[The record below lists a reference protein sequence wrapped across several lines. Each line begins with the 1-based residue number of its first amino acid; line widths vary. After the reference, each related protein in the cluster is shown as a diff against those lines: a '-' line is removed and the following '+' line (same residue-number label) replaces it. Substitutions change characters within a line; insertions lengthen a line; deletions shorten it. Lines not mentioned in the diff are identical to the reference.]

1 VTEYYNYITS
11 TGTVL
16 PDTATV
22 RSEVAQEFKDVFG
35 PDLDTDPSTIQ
46 GRLIDLET
54 NARISVIR
62 NNCNLANQINPDLAE
77 KNFLDSV
84 CALSGVTRDGAE
96 ASIVDCDLSGVDGT
110 FIPAGT
116 LIADDDGV
124 EWSLSSPVTID
135 ATGTVR
141 GQFTATTTGPI
152 SAAAGT
158 ITIIVSGP
166 LGLETVTN
174 PNPASVG
181 KNEDNDFELRAARK
195 SKIALNANRDALA
208 IISKVSA
215 VAGVKSLSFRENLTD
230 LPIVI
235 DGKTLISHS
244 TYIVVD
250 GGLDLEIANAYY
262 QSRSGASGF
271 NGDTKQEIIDD
282 VSLQK
287 ITIQFDRPTLKP
299 KQVRI
304 TVSVGSGS
312 QPTDDIKN
320 DLLSY
325 ADTQAFGVGVD
336 ISSFN
341 LATHV
346 SSKVASIFITNCEIA
361 EVGGSFVCGTI
372 ETKIY
377 EKAVINSASDIE
389 VLYV

>member
-1 VTEYYNYITS
+1 MTEYYNYITS

-35 PDLDTDPSTIQ
+35 PDLDTNPSTIQ

-62 NNCNLANQINPDLAE
+62 NNCYLANQINPDLAE
-77 KNFLDSV
+77 RNFLDSV
-84 CALSGVTRDGAE
+84 CALSGVTRDSAE
-96 ASIVDCDLSGVDGT
+96 ESIVDCDLSGVDGT

-135 ATGTVR
+135 ATGTVS

-181 KNEDNDFELRAARK
+181 KNEENDFELRAARK

-208 IISKVSA
+208 IISKISA
-215 VAGVKSLSFRENLTD
+215 VPGVKSLSFRENLTAVP
-230 LPIVI
+230 LEI
-235 DGKTLISHS
+235 DGKTLAPKS

-250 GGLDLEIANAYY
+250 GGLNIDIANAYY
-262 QSRSGASGF
+262 EARSGASGF
-271 NGDTKQEIIDD
+271 NGDTEQSITDD
-282 VSLQK
+282 VSFQN
-287 ITIQFDRPTLKP
+287 ITIKFDRPTLKP
-299 KQVRI
+299 KQVKI
-304 TVSVGSGS
+304 TVKASSGS
-312 QPTDDIKN
+312 QPTEDIKSSI
-320 DLLSY
+320 LSY

-336 ISSFN
+336 ISAFD

-346 SSKVASIFITNCEIA
+346 TSTIASVSVNKCEIA
-361 EVGGSFVCGTI
+361 EVGGDFVCGTI

-377 EKAVINSASDIE
+377 EKAVISSGDNIE

>member
-1 VTEYYNYITS
+1 MDYYNYITP

-22 RSEVAQEFKDVFG
+22 RDEVVQEYKAVLG
-35 PDLDTDPSTIQ
+35 PDLDTNPSTIQ

-77 KNFLDSV
+77 QNFLDAV
-84 CALSGVTRDGAE
+84 CALSGVSRDGAE
-96 ASIVDCDLSGVDGT
+96 ASIVNCDLSGLDGT
-110 FIPAGT
+110 FVPAGT
-116 LIADDDGV
+116 LVANDDGV

-135 ATGTVR
+135 DTGSVS

-158 ITIIVSGP
+158 ITTIVSGP

-181 KNEDNDFELRAARK
+181 KNDDNDFELKTARK
-195 SKIALNANRDALA
+195 SQIALNSNRDALA
-208 IISKVSA
+208 IMSKVSA
-215 VAGVKSLSFRENLTD
+215 VPGVKSLSFRENQTD

-250 GGLDLEIANAYY
+250 GGLDLDIAQAYY
-262 QSRSGASGF
+262 EARSGGSGF
-271 NGDTKQEIIDD
+271 NGDVEQVITDD
-282 VSLQK
+282 VSQQN
-287 ITIQFDRPTLKP
+287 ITIKFDRPTLKP
-299 KQVRI
+299 KQIKI

-312 QPTDDIKN
+312 QPTDDIKTA
-320 DLLSY
+320 LLSY

-346 SSKVASIFITNCEIA
+346 SSKVASIFVTNCEIA
-361 EVGGSFVCGTI
+361 EKGGEFVCGTI
-372 ETKIY
+372 ETKIF
-377 EKAVINSASDIE
+377 EKAVLNSGDDIE